1 MRRYAVLAG
10 RVLLWTTVGLVFVR
24 GVVSLVRP
32 AGRPATVAAVEAPA
46 STFPVDEARAFAAR
60 FAHDY
65 LTYDAANPELR
76 RKRLAEYLPDGAD
89 GLAGWDGTGTQVAV
103 NSMPVKVDVRGAER
117 AVVIVAVEVTGPRWL
132 HLAVPVAS
140 DGRGL
145 VLADT
150 PMLVPPPPSAPVPP
164 RAQPATDAGL
174 TSELRP
180 VVEAFF
186 RAYAGESESDLDYYL
201 PASTSMPVLG
211 GSVTLDALT
220 ELAVA
225 EGGDEREAAASVR
238 WRDRTTGAGVV
249 QRYHLSLVQR
259 DGRWYVSR
267 LGDAPGPQPS
277 EEKGK
282 S

>member
-1 MRRYAVLAG
+1 MRRYAVLGG
-10 RVLLWTTVGLVFVR
+10 RILLWAAIGIVFLR
-24 GVVSLVRP
+24 GAVSLVRP
-32 AGRPATVAAVEAPA
+32 ARPPAAVAATEAAGP
-46 STFPVDEARAFAAR
+46 TFPVDEARAFAAR

-65 LTYDAANPELR
+65 LTYDAGNPDLR
-76 RKRLAEYLPDGAD
+76 RKRLAEYLTDGSDA
-89 GLAGWDGTGTQVAV
+89 LAGWDGTGTQVAV
-103 NSMPVKVDVRGAER
+103 NSMPVKVEVSGPER
-117 AVVIVAVEVTGPRWL
+117 AVVTVAVEVTGPRWL

-150 PMLVPPPPSAPVPP
+150 PVLVPPPPSASAPQRP
-164 RAQPATDAGL
+164 RPATDTGL
-174 TSELRP
+174 TAELRP

-186 RAYAGESESDLDYYL
+186 RAYAGESESDLAYYL

-211 GSVTLDALT
+211 GSVSLDALT

-225 EGGDEREAAASVR
+225 EGGGQREATAAVR

-249 QRYHLSLVQR
+249 QTYHLSLVQR

-267 LGDAPGPQPS
+267 LGADPGRDPR
-277 EEKGK
+277 EEKGP